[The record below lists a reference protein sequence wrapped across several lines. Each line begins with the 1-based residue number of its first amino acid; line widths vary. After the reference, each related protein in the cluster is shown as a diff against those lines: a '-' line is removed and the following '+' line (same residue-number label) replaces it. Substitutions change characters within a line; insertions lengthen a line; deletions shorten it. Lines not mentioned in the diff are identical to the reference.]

1 MLVVVVLV
9 KLQSSNRPMSA
20 SGAPLSFLKSRWM
33 GWVKAGAKSL
43 QFSTFEH
50 GNQDSQ
56 KEEYPESED
65 TYKKRIPQIR
75 FHDNDNPM

>member
-1 MLVVVVLV
+1 
-9 KLQSSNRPMSA
+9 
-20 SGAPLSFLKSRWM
+20 M

-75 FHDNDNPM
+75 FHDNDNPL